1 MGLGVQ
7 TRKNLGTVPVL
18 SSEESWAALWVLTGT
33 WDLAGKWE
41 ELGGGGWGWHGGR
54 GGGSLS

>member
-1 MGLGVQ
+1 MQ

-18 SSEESWAALWVLTGT
+18 SSEESWAAPWVLTGT